1 MEKYRPLN
9 TTDEWEE
16 IVNENAKRRANAEVR
31 VAARERANRI
41 NKMWIKAFAFAMTS
55 LAFAIFGMTG
65 IVANLLAT
73 AISLVTLV
81 LASVQ
86 LGKFLEAVKR

>member
-1 MEKYRPLN
+1 MDKYRLLN

-16 IVNENAKRRANAEVR
+16 IVNENAKRRANAVVR

-55 LAFAIFGMTG
+55 LAFAIFGVTG

-73 AISLVTLV
+73 SISLVTLV

-86 LGKFLEAVKR
+86 LGKFLEAMKR

>member
-41 NKMWIKAFAFAMTS
+41 NKMWLKAFALALIS
-55 LAFAIFGMTG
+55 LTFAIFGITG
-65 IVANLLAT
+65 TVAFLLST
-73 AISLVTLV
+73 SVSLVSLV
-81 LASVQ
+81 CASVY
-86 LGKFLEAVKR
+86 LGKLLEVMNG